1 MSEKDS
7 RCMLLQALSLSRLV
21 SSSSMVHAS
30 GLTLTSLNVERLLHR
45 ARTSSY
51 RGERSTLHSTTH
63 PTYLQVHMEHVLAT
77 SQITYWKSEYLT
89 VAVDSCAR
97 HPRQLSAHRQRVPSR
112 LLATYAYKVASTSLF
127 VLQTGDN
134 LCLGTCR
141 WEMLSRTWGVSRP
154 RIHWMYSSEMSTTP
168 KHTDLLAPT

>member
-1 MSEKDS
+1 MDGICAALHEMWMSEKDS

-112 LLATYAYKVASTSLF
+112 LLATRIKQHLPHYSCFKLVIIF
-127 VLQTGDN
+127 V
-134 LCLGTCR
+134 
-141 WEMLSRTWGVSRP
+141 
-154 RIHWMYSSEMSTTP
+154 
-168 KHTDLLAPT
+168 